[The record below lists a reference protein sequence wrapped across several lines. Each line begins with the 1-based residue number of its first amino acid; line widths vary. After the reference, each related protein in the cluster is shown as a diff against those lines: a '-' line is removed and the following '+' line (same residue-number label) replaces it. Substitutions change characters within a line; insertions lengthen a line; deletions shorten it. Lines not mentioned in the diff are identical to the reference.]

1 MRFALDDAD
10 LDPTFRQFTANT
22 LEQASTKVRRGILDD
37 LDFATEKDKQVLHA
51 LVRATQ
57 GFDDEAYVDR
67 FFHLVE
73 RSDLYNDSRS
83 SIAFRIA
90 EIAGAKSRAAID
102 LLRANSGGKGLFKRM
117 LPILE
122 SVYAPPATGLLVT
135 NGLSP
140 TGNRIGHNDVILE
153 YDGHAIRNRADLT
166 RADANTKI
174 GQIVSVKIVRGGV
187 QRVLR
192 ITVTDTAPGHLHFD
206 SRPIVKR

>member
-1 MRFALDDAD
+1 MYEKFFGLREPAFSLTPDPRFLWPSKTHEEGLSA
-10 LDPTFRQFTANT
+10 
-22 LEQASTKVRRGILDD
+22 
-37 LDFATEKDKQVLHA
+37 
-51 LVRATQ
+51 
-57 GFDDEAYVDR
+57 
-67 FFHLVE
+67 
-73 RSDLYNDSRS
+73 LYNGVVGRKG
-83 SIAFRIA
+83 FLLLT
-90 EIAGAKSRAAID
+90 GGVGTGKTT
-102 LLRANSGGKGLFKRM
+102 LLRAVLAKIPADTETALVMNTADLSGKGLFKRM

-166 RADANTKI
+166 RADANSKI